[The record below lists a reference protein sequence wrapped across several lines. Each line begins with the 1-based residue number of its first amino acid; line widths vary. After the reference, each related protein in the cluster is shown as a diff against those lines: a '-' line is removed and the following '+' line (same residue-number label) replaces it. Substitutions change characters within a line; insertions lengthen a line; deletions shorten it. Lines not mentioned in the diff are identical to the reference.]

1 MKHLVKDGMVV
12 MDCIAT
18 DMTDCRPDISEYD
31 DQVKLFGGGVGG
43 PM

>member
-1 MKHLVKDGMVV
+1 MVFR
-12 MDCIAT
+12 DFIAT

-31 DQVKLFGGGVGG
+31 DQVMLFGVGVSG